1 MKAKLKS
8 ANKFTRFMLAHGE
21 KLGMGAV
28 LVVAFL
34 LIWSSLGRPRLEAT
48 KQPTNLQK
56 AASDAQAKVQ
66 NMSWDAF
73 PRESKT
79 IADEWDVSI
88 DPSAEVVKSDG
99 DWSVGKINEAPI
111 KELSKRQDPDLLT
124 IEKPEVSTG
133 SGLWA
138 SADPDVLKRLKIQ
151 MLQEQQN
158 AEREAREEAER
169 QAQESADGGRR
180 GGRGRGEEGGYGRG
194 GGMGGMGGES
204 MTKDGS
210 IVLRPTGGTPM
221 QGGEDIRKTSWVIV
235 KGKVPYKA
243 QYRLYEDALL
253 NSPGYQ
259 PTTDIPIYKG
269 YQVERAEVTDQG
281 QGKWVLIEKQM
292 WAKPMAEILETW
304 PVVDTPD
311 EHLMNPKNKHPL
323 LTFRLPPMVLRDWD
337 SSVTHSELPPA
348 TPEEAMGMLPSQAQ
362 GEPKPDEA
370 AEEDGGF
377 DEATKQQTLPP
388 GGGYGMEGGRMG
400 RPGGYGMEGGRGG
413 YGMEGGRGGYGM
425 EGGRGGYGMGRGGYG
440 MEGGRGGYGRGGI
453 SAEMMGGGRGA
464 FDLAQFEQYTWDG
477 TTKYLLFRYFDTKVE
492 PGKRYR
498 YRVRLVLTDVNADA
512 PEMYLDNAV
521 TARRKENPARY
532 RFTEWSDESPV
543 AVVPQAGLVYVAGA
557 QPANAANFA
566 AEPEA
571 KLLIKSIDAGQP
583 AEIALAEMFV
593 RGAVLNMVARQAQI
607 IWSAT
612 FQTMDKDGAPVD
624 APKFDF
630 RTGMTLLDFDGGE
643 ELNGNRQLKAPARA
657 LLMDS
662 TGRMAI
668 EGELDAE
675 TQVRTYNALMD
686 MKKDAERAARE
697 RENGGGERGGRGGY
711 GRTGR

>member
-1 MKAKLKS
+1 
-8 ANKFTRFMLAHGE
+8 
-21 KLGMGAV
+21 
-28 LVVAFL
+28 
-34 LIWSSLGRPRLEAT
+34 
-48 KQPTNLQK
+48 
-56 AASDAQAKVQ
+56 
-66 NMSWDAF
+66 
-73 PRESKT
+73 
-79 IADEWDVSI
+79 
-88 DPSAEVVKSDG
+88 
-99 DWSVGKINEAPI
+99 
-111 KELSKRQDPDLLT
+111 
-124 IEKPEVSTG
+124 
-133 SGLWA
+133 
-138 SADPDVLKRLKIQ
+138 
-151 MLQEQQN
+151 
-158 AEREAREEAER
+158 
-169 QAQESADGGRR
+169 
-180 GGRGRGEEGGYGRG
+180 
-194 GGMGGMGGES
+194 
-204 MTKDGS
+204 
-210 IVLRPTGGTPM
+210 
-221 QGGEDIRKTSWVIV
+221 
-235 KGKVPYKA
+235 
-243 QYRLYEDALL
+243 
-253 NSPGYQ
+253 
-259 PTTDIPIYKG
+259 
-269 YQVERAEVTDQG
+269 
-281 QGKWVLIEKQM
+281 
-292 WAKPMAEILETW
+292 
-304 PVVDTPD
+304 
-311 EHLMNPKNKHPL
+311 
-323 LTFRLPPMVLRDWD
+323 
-337 SSVTHSELPPA
+337 
-348 TPEEAMGMLPSQAQ
+348 
-362 GEPKPDEA
+362 
-370 AEEDGGF
+370 
-377 DEATKQQTLPP
+377 
-388 GGGYGMEGGRMG
+388 
-400 RPGGYGMEGGRGG
+400 
-413 YGMEGGRGGYGM
+413 
-425 EGGRGGYGMGRGGYG
+425 
-440 MEGGRGGYGRGGI
+440 
-453 SAEMMGGGRGA
+453 
-464 FDLAQFEQYTWDG
+464 
-477 TTKYLLFRYFDTKVE
+477 LLFRYFDTKVE